1 MIGLGTFE
9 EAAACLD
16 QAITLNGHVADL
28 FVVRAKVRWALGLE
42 QQGNADIRR
51 AHALEPA
58 HPEVRPGAA
67 APAAQPLLRAA
78 ATAANR
84 LWPLPSPPDP
94 GLRAKPL
101 GQGGG
106 ALRGGVRGAAG
117 RRPLWRASPPQPD
130 ARALAQ
136 RRQGHGPTRQRQ
148 AAAGACAAGRTMH
161 TKGGIEGRYPRTD
174 LRRLLSAPQGD
185 HTDALRDLDEASAL
199 YRRLCGREEAE
210 EAEWAG
216 EHPEI
221 RKQRSLAL
229 NGTRAGCVCVTLGPH
244 GQPCGGNGRGHG
256 AAAHAPMLAW
266 PRRSTHP
273 LPLSPSLPR
282 PDADLALSRMTDRQ
296 WSAAVRLL
304 NAVIQLETEGAGA
317 GTDGERV
324 DPRFYVNRG
333 DCHRELGS
341 LQQALADY
349 HRAQDLAPGDWTV
362 ATRLSVVHDMFGVQL
377 FNEVCAM
384 PRRCRRPTAV
394 HAYTHTRTHARTSL
408 PPPAGVRAGGGGVQ
422 HGHRVQREGI
432 PLPHAPRGLPLPAAG
447 AGTSARTHTAHARS
461 ARRSSSGA
469 DSSPGEQKFA
479 AAHTDYRRAL
489 ELDPGCSEARVR
501 MGQFE
506 GARNPSPA
514 VRPLPRTRGGEGSP
528 ARSSGVARRG
538 ASLVPLS
545 PVLARRREEARARDS
560 AVRSLMA
567 QRPEL
572 EATGARLGSASPP
585 KGRTRERQAP
595 WRQQTRA
602 AKPLWPG
609 AAAAKRSR

>member
-106 ALRGGVRGAAG
+106 ALRGGVRSAAG
-117 RRPLWRASPPQPD
+117 RRPIWRASPPQPD

-229 NGTRAGCVCVTLGPH
+229 NGTRAGVCVTLGPH

-317 GTDGERV
+317 DGERV

-394 HAYTHTRTHARTSL
+394 HAHTHTHTRTHVPASPSGSTRRRRWSSARPSRATGRY
-408 PPPAGVRAGGGGVQ
+408 PATTCT
-422 HGHRVQREGI
+422 
-432 PLPHAPRGLPLPAAG
+432 
-447 AGTSARTHTAHARS
+447 AGTASTSSRCGHFRTHTHSARTLRS
-461 ARRSSSGA
+461 
-469 DSSPGEQKFA
+469 PQ
-479 AAHTDYRRAL
+479 
-489 ELDPGCSEARVR
+489 
-501 MGQFE
+501 
-506 GARNPSPA
+506 
-514 VRPLPRTRGGEGSP
+514 
-528 ARSSGVARRG
+528 
-538 ASLVPLS
+538 
-545 PVLARRREEARARDS
+545 
-560 AVRSLMA
+560 
-567 QRPEL
+567 
-572 EATGARLGSASPP
+572 
-585 KGRTRERQAP
+585 
-595 WRQQTRA
+595 
-602 AKPLWPG
+602 
-609 AAAAKRSR
+609 